1 METQF
6 FDVFVTEG
14 ENPTFAYRTGLTT
27 YTEGLRDGIFTA
39 LGWNGAGYMALAQD
53 GYDPTILNPAD
64 YIAPQAF
71 ELELDGQSLMS
82 HWAYE
87 GLERL
92 EGKDNLTVKITLR
105 HTVRPVTVRVC
116 TLLDGSCVFSRWLE
130 IENRS
135 QSPAALG
142 RLAVLSGGLE
152 TTLRWQN
159 HIKDQ
164 NAAVPIG
171 SAILSTRAICTRHV
185 PLARSAQRHIQLWR
199 PVFPPAL
206 PASLLRAGEP
216 GQGHLLYRTAGI
228 FGRLQVYV

>member
-116 TLLDGSCVFSRWLE
+116 TLLDGSCVSVSYTHLDVYKRQGYWNWR
-130 IENRS
+130 IN
-135 QSPAALG
+135 G
-142 RLAVLSGGLE
+142 CVLKTS
-152 TTLRWQN
+152 TPSAKSLRRR
-159 HIKDQ
+159 
-164 NAAVPIG
+164 
-171 SAILSTRAICTRHV
+171 TCRAI
-185 PLARSAQRHIQLWR
+185 
-199 PVFPPAL
+199 
-206 PASLLRAGEP
+206 
-216 GQGHLLYRTAGI
+216 RTST
-228 FGRLQVYV
+228 V

>member
-82 HWAYE
+82 HWA
-87 GLERL
+87 
-92 EGKDNLTVKITLR
+92 
-105 HTVRPVTVRVC
+105 
-116 TLLDGSCVFSRWLE
+116 
-130 IENRS
+130 
-135 QSPAALG
+135 
-142 RLAVLSGGLE
+142 
-152 TTLRWQN
+152 
-159 HIKDQ
+159 
-164 NAAVPIG
+164 
-171 SAILSTRAICTRHV
+171 
-185 PLARSAQRHIQLWR
+185 
-199 PVFPPAL
+199 
-206 PASLLRAGEP
+206 
-216 GQGHLLYRTAGI
+216 
-228 FGRLQVYV
+228 